1 MRRYWILVLLLAV
14 VAGLLG
20 WSHLARAAGDKPPEN
35 TGLALT
41 SEPNPIVSVVVGNSE
56 TNYEQDPFDQT
67 RLKRSSTRVKTLLL
81 VRADGQ
87 VETKQVP

>member
-1 MRRYWILVLLLAV
+1 MHRYWIIVLLIAIA
-14 VAGLLG
+14 AGVLG

-35 TGLALT
+35 TGLGLT
-41 SEPNPIVSVVVGNSE
+41 PEPNPIVSVVVGNSE

-67 RLKRSSTRVKTLLL
+67 RLKRSSTRVKTLLV

-87 VETKQVP
+87 VESKQVQ